1 MCMQQ
6 SWRLQ
11 KWVPSSVFIKWSNSP
26 SPKTTNQQ
34 KSQQKEVRLED
45 MTFGRIDD
53 DDANAR
59 VDMPAHQMGFF
70 KYERLSDA

>member
-1 MCMQQ
+1 MCTQQ

-11 KWVPSSVFIKWSNSP
+11 KCVPSGLFIKRSNSP
-26 SPKTTNQQ
+26 SPNTTNQQ
-34 KSQQKEVRLED
+34 QKEVKSED
-45 MTFGRIDD
+45 MMFGRIDD

>member
-1 MCMQQ
+1 M
-6 SWRLQ
+6 
-11 KWVPSSVFIKWSNSP
+11 VFSSSSLTHPHPRPLIN
-26 SPKTTNQQ
+26 Q
-34 KSQQKEVRLED
+34 KSQQKEVKSED
-45 MTFGRIDD
+45 LTFGRIDD

>member
-1 MCMQQ
+1 
-6 SWRLQ
+6 
-11 KWVPSSVFIKWSNSP
+11 VPSGLFIKRSNSP

-34 KSQQKEVRLED
+34 KCQQKEVKSED
-45 MTFGRIDD
+45 MAFDWIDD